1 MMGLYANIRY
11 ALAIRSALVQR
22 GAGALFDSGVATK
35 LAMDLGQSVGEVNST
50 AVQAMMAE
58 RFAR

>member
-11 ALAIRSALVQR
+11 ALALRSAIVQR
-22 GAGALFDSGVATK
+22 GAGALFDSSTATK
-35 LAMDLGQSVGEVNST
+35 LAMDLGKSVGEVNAT
-50 AVQAMMAE
+50 AVQGMLAE